1 MNFIKTLTQQKLSL
15 MLAFYIGIFL
25 NIPVFYRRFD
35 PFLAQFNAMQ
45 WLSAVVEV
53 VAIVLLT
60 FFLMRLLSLGGKVFW
75 RITATALVLI
85 SVAASYYMSFF
96 NVVIGYGIVASV
108 MTTDTDLSKEVIG
121 YHFVLWMLSVSI
133 VPLVLIWCNALRLT
147 LLEQLKTPGHR
158 IKPLLILL
166 LAVALVWLPIRLLD
180 KQQNINEKL
189 TNVDLPSYGGVVAHS
204 YLPSNWLSALGLFA
218 YTSYDEKMDSKDLL
232 DPAKKFTYTAPAG
245 LDDTY
250 VVFVIGET
258 TRWDHMGILGYNRD
272 TTPKLSK
279 EKNLVAFR
287 GESCDTATKLSLRCM
302 FVREGG
308 TDEGPA
314 RTLKEK
320 NVFSVLKELGFSS
333 ELFAMQSEVWFYN
346 NTNADNFAFRE
357 QIGSEKENQ
366 GKSVDD
372 MLLVPELKKSLD
384 RHPDGKH
391 LVVLHTKGSHYLYS
405 QRYPRE
411 YARYQPE
418 CMGVDDTC
426 SKAMLINAFDNS
438 VLYTDTVLDSVFDQ
452 LRDKK
457 AIVFYAADHGE
468 SISENMHLHGTPRH
482 MAPPEQFRVPM
493 IVWASD
499 KYLADPTNQSAFERL
514 KAQQRV
520 GKTHRHV
527 ELFDTLLGCLG
538 YTSPDG
544 GINQKN
550 NWCADP
556 KQATAP
562 VDSKA

>member
-45 WLSAVVEV
+45 WFSAAVEV

-121 YHFVLWMLSVSI
+121 YHFILWMLSVSI

-166 LAVALVWLPIRLLD
+166 LAVALVWLPIRFLD

-232 DPAKKFTYTAPAG
+232 DPAKQFTYTAPAG

-258 TRWDHMGILGYNRD
+258 TRWDHMGILGYDRD

-314 RTLKEK
+314 RTLKEQ

-411 YARYQPE
+411 FARYQPE

-426 SKAMLINAFDNS
+426 SKAMLVNAFDNS

-556 KQATAP
+556 KQAAATA
-562 VDSKA
+562 DNKA

>member
-1 MNFIKTLTQQKLSL
+1 MNYIKSLTQQKLSFL
-15 MLAFYIGIFL
+15 LAFYIGIFL

-35 PFLAQFNAMQ
+35 PFLAHFNISE
-45 WLSAVVEV
+45 WLSAVAEV

-75 RITATALVLI
+75 RIAATALVLI

-121 YHFVLWMLSVSI
+121 YHFLLWMVLVSAL
-133 VPLVLIWCNALRLT
+133 PLLLIWRNSLRLT
-147 LLEQLKTPGHR
+147 LIEQLKTPGHR
-158 IKPLLILL
+158 LQPVGILL
-166 LAVALVWLPIRLLD
+166 LAVALVWLPIRYFD

-189 TNVDLPSYGGVVAHS
+189 TNIDLPSYGGVVAHS
-204 YLPSNWLSALGLFA
+204 YLPSNWLTALGLFA
-218 YTSYDEKMDSKDLL
+218 YTSYDETMDSKDLF

-258 TRWDHMGILGYNRD
+258 TRWDHMGLLGYNRD
-272 TTPKLSK
+272 TTPKLSH

-308 TDEGPA
+308 TDEGPG
-314 RTLKEK
+314 RTLKEQ
-320 NVFSVLKELGFSS
+320 NVFAVLKELGFSS

-357 QIGSEKENQ
+357 QIGSEKQNQ

-372 MLLVPELKKSLD
+372 MLLVPELQKSLD
-384 RHPDGKH
+384 RHPNGKH

-411 YARYQPE
+411 FARYQPE
-418 CMGVDDTC
+418 CMGVDDKC

-438 VLYTDTVLDSVFDQ
+438 VLYTDTVLESVFDR

-468 SISENMHLHGTPRH
+468 SISENMHLHGTPRQ

-499 KYLADPTNQSAFERL
+499 KYLADAANKSRFERL
-514 KAQQRV
+514 QAQQRV
-520 GKTHRHV
+520 GTTHRHV
-527 ELFDTLLGCLG
+527 ELFDSILGCLG

-544 GINQKN
+544 GIKQAN

-556 KQATAP
+556 AQTPAP
-562 VDSKA
+562 GGKI